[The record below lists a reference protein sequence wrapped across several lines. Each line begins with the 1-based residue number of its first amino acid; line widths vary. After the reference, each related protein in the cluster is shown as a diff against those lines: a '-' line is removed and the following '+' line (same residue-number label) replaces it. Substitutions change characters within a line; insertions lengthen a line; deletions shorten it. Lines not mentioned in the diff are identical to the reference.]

1 MVRRE
6 ELRQVRSI
14 SWLRRNGK
22 NKADRDYA
30 EEIYRKTLFELYSR
44 HVSLTG
50 ETYYP
55 ITIIAKDKS
64 FDQRPDEE
72 AQFVPGM
79 EASVE
84 LVGEKRSIAE
94 YIVKP
99 FRKFQMEAFRER

>member
-1 MVRRE
+1 MVKLLE
-6 ELRQVRSI
+6 KYQQLELI
-14 SWLRRNGK
+14 LCL
-22 NKADRDYA
+22 D
-30 EEIYRKTLFELYSR
+30 EM
-44 HVSLTG
+44 TG

-55 ITIIAKDKS
+55 ITIVAKDKT

-99 FRKFQMEAFRER
+99 FRKFQMEALEKDKL

>member
-1 MVRRE
+1 MDVE
-6 ELRQVRSI
+6 KIESDWTMFQNLTQKLEDENI
-14 SWLRRNGK
+14 NTLL
-22 NKADRDYA
+22 D
-30 EEIYRKTLFELYSR
+30 EI
-44 HVSLTG
+44 TG